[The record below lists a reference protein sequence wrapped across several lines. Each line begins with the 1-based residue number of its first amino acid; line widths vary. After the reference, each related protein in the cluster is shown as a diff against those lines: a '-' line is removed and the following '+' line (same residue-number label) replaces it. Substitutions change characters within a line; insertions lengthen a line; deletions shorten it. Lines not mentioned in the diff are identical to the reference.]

1 MERLEVPH
9 YMYEITVSKLDY
21 AESRLQHKAAQIE
34 KSKIAAYRELA
45 RMRADYFYE
54 LREMLEAYMQLRM
67 AVFSSISAITLSAS
81 TPLVAG
87 FAGATRNSLLYTSA

>member
-54 LREMLEAYMQLRM
+54 LREMLEAYIAEQEANMNQYLAAHKYYR
-67 AVFSSISAITLSAS
+67 AYCAEGRL
-81 TPLVAG
+81 L
-87 FAGATRNSLLYTSA
+87 GAKEVQKYNFG